1 MDMKEDGGRSMSHT
15 EFAHLLSSINA
26 LSPEQMRQ
34 LSRELETRL
43 AEIGNPPPAH
53 GQGSLVAMR
62 DADDEL
68 DEAVAHAMRLRESS
82 RNQPPTAS
90 SANAGE
96 DTPDPIL
103 GLMRDDAELM
113 DEIVADAYR
122 RRREEKWR
130 DIDL

>member
-1 MDMKEDGGRSMSHT
+1 MHMPDLASEAGHDKLNGARIQFMTIHLPSDLERSIQAAVASGR
-15 EFAHLLSSINA
+15 FSSIDA
-26 LSPEQMRQ
+26 AMTEAARL
-34 LSRELETRL
+34 LLREL
-43 AEIGNPPPAH
+43 
-53 GQGSLVAMR
+53 
-62 DADDEL
+62 
-68 DEAVAHAMRLRESS
+68 S
-82 RNQPPTAS
+82 RNQPPVTS
-90 SANAGE
+90 PANADE